1 MVAEAAGG
9 QAQDGFNELRLRTGA
24 GPSLP
29 AEYTRLVDGVKIG
42 PAVGSCGTAAFRG
55 EPVFAANIGSDPL
68 WADFRE
74 LAANFGFGACWSSPI
89 KSPLGKVLGTF
100 ALYWPEPTASVS
112 PQVAAYVEAATAL
125 TAIAIERQRRD
136 ARMQHQLDELRRWQ
150 RVMLGRE
157 GRVLALKQEVNAL
170 LARLG
175 EAPRYAA
182 GGEGEA

>member
-1 MVAEAAGG
+1 M
-9 QAQDGFNELRLRTGA
+9 
-24 GPSLP
+24 
-29 AEYTRLVDGVKIG
+29 
-42 PAVGSCGTAAFRG
+42 
-55 EPVFAANIGSDPL
+55 
-68 WADFRE
+68 
-74 LAANFGFGACWSSPI
+74 
-89 KSPLGKVLGTF
+89 
-100 ALYWPEPTASVS
+100 S

-157 GRVLALKQEVNAL
+157 GRVLSLKQEVNAL